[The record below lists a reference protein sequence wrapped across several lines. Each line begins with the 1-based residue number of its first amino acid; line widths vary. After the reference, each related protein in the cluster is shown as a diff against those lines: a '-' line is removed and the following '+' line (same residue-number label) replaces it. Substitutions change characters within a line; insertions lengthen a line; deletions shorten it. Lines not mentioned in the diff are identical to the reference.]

1 MKVYVERTDK
11 RVDVKGENVCEILKH
26 LKLNPTAVLV
36 SKNGKIV
43 LGNVKVSGK
52 DEIIIYSVVSGG

>member
-1 MKVYVERTDK
+1 MKVYVERAHK
-11 RVDVKGENVCEILKH
+11 SVEAKGENVDEILKQ
-26 LKLNPTAVLV
+26 LKLNPTTVLV

-43 LGNVKVSGK
+43 LGSEKVSTQ